1 MEGLII
7 ILGGAGFVALI
18 YNIWIST
25 KAGKNGL
32 PIYSIKKV
40 SRELP

>member
-25 KAGKNGL
+25 KTGKKWLANL
-32 PIYSIKKV
+32 
-40 SRELP
+40 